1 LIKHLYL
8 SAHALAAVVSLMFFI
23 FGPAVA
29 QDKAGVV
36 RKILSQQDA
45 PGGNTLSMFEGTM
58 PVGGREGR
66 HTHPGPLLVHV
77 ISGKE
82 AVYYEGKKDMIYKA
96 GDTIY
101 FEANHVHEARNIGSV
116 PVVTIAAMVTPK
128 GAPLTKQ
135 VSQ

>member
-1 LIKHLYL
+1 MRKY
-8 SAHALAAVVSLMFFI
+8 AF
-23 FGPAVA
+23 AVA
-29 QDKAGVV
+29 VLAFVSTSSMQVSSAAGEDKAGVV

-45 PGGNTLSMFEGTM
+45 PGGSTLSMFEGTM

-135 VSQ
+135 VPQ

>member
-1 LIKHLYL
+1 M
-8 SAHALAAVVSLMFFI
+8 LAVTI
-23 FGPAVA
+23 
-29 QDKAGVV
+29 
-36 RKILSQQDA
+36 
-45 PGGNTLSMFEGTM
+45 

-96 GDTIY
+96 GDTFY
-101 FEANHVHEARNIGSV
+101 FEPNHIHEARNIGSV
-116 PVVTIAAMVTPK
+116 PVVAIAAIVTPK

-135 VSQ
+135 VSE